1 MPTTPILQTIQNFVH
16 HSPYNCMEINFADH
30 LVLNSQNQLPFLP
43 VLKQHSRIMLCKKS
57 PKGLVQM
64 LVADNPVFNFS
75 FDFVLPAEQE
85 FYLGTMLQLPSPLD
99 QGHLHMDADQLT
111 LSYRINAKDPKL
123 RFYVSQTFTHVHHV
137 EKFPSGHLV

>member
-1 MPTTPILQTIQNFVH
+1 
-16 HSPYNCMEINFADH
+16 
-30 LVLNSQNQLPFLP
+30 
-43 VLKQHSRIMLCKKS
+43 
-57 PKGLVQM
+57 M